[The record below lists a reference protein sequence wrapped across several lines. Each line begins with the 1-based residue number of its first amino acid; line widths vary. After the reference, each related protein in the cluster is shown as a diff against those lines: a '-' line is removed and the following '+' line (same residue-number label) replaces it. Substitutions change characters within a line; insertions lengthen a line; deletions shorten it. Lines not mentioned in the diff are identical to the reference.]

1 MQHTIKKTNFPNL
14 LNGPF
19 YKTLTSNM
27 EAWAFIEDLDKGIE
41 HMLSK
46 FVDDTKLGASVDLL
60 ESRRALR
67 RDLSRL
73 D

>member
-1 MQHTIKKTNFPNL
+1 M
-14 LNGPF
+14 
-19 YKTLTSNM
+19 TSNM
-27 EAWAFIEDLDKGIE
+27 EAWAFIKDLDKGIE

-46 FVDDTKLGASVDLL
+46 FVDDTNLGASVDLL

-67 RDLSRL
+67 RDLNRL